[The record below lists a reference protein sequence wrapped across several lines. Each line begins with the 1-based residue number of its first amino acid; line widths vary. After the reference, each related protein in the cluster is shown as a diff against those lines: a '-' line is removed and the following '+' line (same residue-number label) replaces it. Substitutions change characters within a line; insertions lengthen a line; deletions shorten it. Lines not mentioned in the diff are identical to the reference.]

1 MLFSENIYF
10 LILFT
15 LPAAMNVIYNAHIRQ
30 VPITKEDKSVELA
43 ECVIFC
49 LTVFLIN
56 IFIMKNDMLLFT
68 QYLLLSE
75 DKIEAFLTLTG
86 FQYIDFMIKYFFV
99 NFISSVVVIILWY
112 LIGQAIFR
120 WGQNILNDLQNRP
133 TEYKFS
139 DVWSNVFETNEIIDI
154 HNCIIR
160 IERSGELVTAGLIKL
175 YSSPNKTNKE
185 FVLYNT
191 DLIKQE
197 FEDDCGREL
206 QYRMFPETICEY
218 YDIQNDVLIKFYSTE
233 KYDRVYT

>member
-160 IERSGELVTAGLIKL
+160 IERSGELVTAGLIK
-175 YSSPNKTNKE
+175 
-185 FVLYNT
+185 
-191 DLIKQE
+191 
-197 FEDDCGREL
+197 
-206 QYRMFPETICEY
+206 
-218 YDIQNDVLIKFYSTE
+218 
-233 KYDRVYT
+233 